1 MISLEG
7 KAAIITGSGRGIGAE
22 IAKTFAKLGA
32 SVVVSD
38 VMEENVNEVV
48 DEINNSGG
56 KAVGI
61 ECDVTKA
68 SDVDAMVEKCTKEFG
83 SLDIMVNNAGIT
95 KDTLCMKMSEE
106 QWDAVIN
113 VNLKGVFLCGKAAYK
128 VMMKQKSGCI
138 INMASIVGIIGNVG
152 QTNYSA
158 TKGGVIAMTKTW
170 AKEFSKRNVRVNA
183 IAPGFIRT
191 EMTDKMP
198 DDIKEKF
205 KQNIPLARLGETED
219 IANAASFL
227 ASQAASYI
235 TGQVLVVD
243 GGMVM

>member
-1 MISLEG
+1 MFTLEG
-7 KAAIITGSGRGIGAE
+7 KSAIITGSGRGIGAG
-22 IAKTFAKLGA
+22 IAKTFAENGA
-32 SVVVSD
+32 SVVVCD
-38 VMEENVNEVV
+38 IDENNVNLVV
-48 DEINNSGG
+48 DEINKNGG

-61 ECDVTKA
+61 KTDVTNA
-68 SDVDAMVEKCTKEFG
+68 SDVDAMISKCTQEYG
-83 SLDIMVNNAGIT
+83 SLDIIVNNAGIT
-95 KDTLCMKMSEE
+95 KDTLCMKMTEE

-128 VMMKQKSGCI
+128 VMMKQKNGCI
-138 INMASIVGIIGNVG
+138 INMASIVGIIGNIG

-170 AKEFSKRNVRVNA
+170 AKEFSRRNVRVNA
-183 IAPGFIRT
+183 IAPGFINS
-191 EMTDKMP
+191 EMTAAMP

-205 KQNIPLARLGETED
+205 KSSIPLARLGDPED
-219 IANAASFL
+219 IANAALFL
-227 ASQAASYI
+227 SSEASSYI

>member
-1 MISLEG
+1 MFTLEG
-7 KAAIITGSGRGIGAE
+7 KSAIITGSGRGIGAS
-22 IAKTFAKLGA
+22 IAKKFAEFGI

-38 VMEENVNEVV
+38 VVEEN
-48 DEINNSGG
+48 INNVVEEIKKSGG

-61 ECDVTKA
+61 KADVTKA
-68 SDVDAMVEKCTKEFG
+68 ADVDALVSKCTSEFG
-83 SLDIMVNNAGIT
+83 SLDILINNAGIT
-95 KDTLCMKMSEE
+95 KDTLCMKMSED

-128 VMMKQKSGCI
+128 VMMKQKSGSI
-138 INMASIVGIIGNVG
+138 VNMASIVGIIGNIG
-152 QTNYSA
+152 QTNYAA

-170 AKEFSKRNVRVNA
+170 AKEFARRNVRVNA
-183 IAPGFIRT
+183 IAPGFINS
-191 EMTDKMP
+191 EMSEVIP

-205 KQNIPLARLGETED
+205 KSNIPLARYGEPED
-219 IANAASFL
+219 IANTAAFL
-227 ASQAASYI
+227 CSEAAGYI